1 MTRPDPV
8 DEPVISSGEP
18 TELPYRPSVG
28 ILVVAPD
35 GRVLV
40 GRRLR
45 GAVGT
50 WQPPQGGID
59 PGETPL
65 EAARRELREETGI
78 VSVEPLGE
86 SAGWYTYELP
96 AGLSDPPRWAARFR
110 GQRQR
115 WVAFRFEGSEA
126 EIDLETEHPEFSD
139 WMWVPLA
146 QLPTLGV
153 AFKRPVYERVAAE
166 FASLATAEDDGLSP
180 GPASGARP

>member
-1 MTRPDPV
+1 VTDSDPMDGSV
-8 DEPVISSGEP
+8 PTTGEAAA
-18 TELPYRPSVG
+18 LPYRPSVG
-28 ILVVAPD
+28 ILVLAPD
-35 GRVLV
+35 GRILV

-78 VSVEPLGE
+78 VSVEPLAE
-86 SAGWYTYELP
+86 SSGWYTYELP
-96 AGLSDPPRWAARFR
+96 AGLPDPPRWAARYR

-115 WVAFRFEGSEA
+115 WVAFRFRGSER
-126 EIDLETEHPEFSD
+126 EIDLETDHPEFSE
-139 WMWVPLA
+139 WRWVPLSE
-146 QLPTLGV
+146 LPTMGV

-166 FASLATAEDDGLSP
+166 FASLAKAEDGGVSP